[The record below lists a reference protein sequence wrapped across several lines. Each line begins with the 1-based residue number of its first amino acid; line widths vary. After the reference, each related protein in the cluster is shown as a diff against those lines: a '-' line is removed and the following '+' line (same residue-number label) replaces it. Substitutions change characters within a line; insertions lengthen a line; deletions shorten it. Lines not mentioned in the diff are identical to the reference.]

1 MTAYIPL
8 QAECGPGGFVLETA
22 VCELD
27 TQGIVRRW
35 GAAAERVFGF
45 SDGEAIGQTLPMVPY
60 DLHDET
66 LARLRAAAEGETLP
80 EHSTVWCRNDQQPLE
95 VAVSMV
101 GLSANGHGPA
111 VALVARDI
119 SERRLEQLQL
129 EAYAKDVRE
138 SFGRELRR
146 ARELERSYF
155 HTVRALAAAV
165 EAKDG
170 YTGAHIQRVHAIG
183 LLLAREVAP
192 DQAADPQ
199 LAYGFLLHD
208 IGKLSVPDA
217 VLKKPGPLTDTEW
230 TLMRRHPEAG
240 ARILDAIPFLDR
252 AVDVVLHHHE
262 RWDGR
267 GYLAGLAGEEIPLI
281 ARILAVGDAFSAMTT
296 TRPYRKALDVRE
308 ALVRIADAAGS
319 QLDERLVTE
328 FIAGIETDA
337 DAPLPGVGP
346 ANGLAP
352 ASRRR
357 VA

>member
-1 MTAYIPL
+1 MFRPSMTPYIPL
-8 QAECGPGGFVLETA
+8 LADPGPGGCGLETA
-22 VCELD
+22 VCERD

-35 GAAAERVFGF
+35 GAGAERVFGF
-45 SDGEAIGQTLPMVPY
+45 SEREAVGQILPMVPF
-60 DLHDET
+60 DLHEET
-66 LARLRAAAEGETLP
+66 LGRLREAGTGAAMP
-80 EHSTVWCRNDQQPLE
+80 EHSTVWCRDDGEPLE
-95 VAVSMV
+95 VAVSMAQ
-101 GLSANGHGPA
+101 LSPNGHGPA
-111 VALVARDI
+111 GAPVARDI
-119 SERRLEQLQL
+119 PDARPEQAQLQ
-129 EAYAKDVRE
+129 AYAKDVRE

-192 DQAADPQ
+192 EQAADPQ

-240 ARILDAIPFLDR
+240 ARILDAIPFLDK

-267 GYLAGLAGEEIPLI
+267 GYPAGLQEDGIPLW
-281 ARILAVGDAFSAMTT
+281 ARIFSVADTVDAITSN
-296 TRPYRKALDVRE
+296 RPYRRGRPLDQAIDEILSR
-308 ALVRIADAAGS
+308 AGS
-319 QLDERLVTE
+319 QFDPGCAHALAEIDQEAMEEVVA
-328 FIAGIETDA
+328 AG
-337 DAPLPGVGP
+337 
-346 ANGLAP
+346 
-352 ASRRR
+352 R
-357 VA
+357 

>member
-8 QAECGPGGFVLETA
+8 QADIGPGGFVPETA

-45 SDGEAIGQTLPMVPY
+45 TEQQAVGQILPMVPF
-60 DLHDET
+60 DLREDT
-66 LARLRAAAEGETLP
+66 LSRLREAATGASLP
-80 EHSTVWCRNDQQPLE
+80 EHSTVWCRDDGEPLE
-95 VAVSMV
+95 VAVSLAHL
-101 GLSANGHGPA
+101 GANGHGPS
-111 VALVARDI
+111 VALIARDI
-119 SERRLEQLQL
+119 SERRLEQAQL
-129 EAYAKDVRE
+129 EAYARDVRE

-183 LLLAREVAP
+183 LLLARQVAP
-192 DQAADPQ
+192 EEAANPQ

-240 ARILDAIPFLDR
+240 ARILDAVPFLDR

-267 GYLAGLAGEEIPLI
+267 GYPAGLEEEGIPLW
-281 ARILAVGDAFSAMTT
+281 ARIFSVADTVDAITSN
-296 TRPYRKALDVRE
+296 RPYRRGRPLDE
-308 ALVRIADAAGS
+308 AIKEIVTRAGS
-319 QLDERLVTE
+319 QFDPDCAHAL
-328 FIAGIETDA
+328 A
-337 DAPLPGVGP
+337 DLNHGAVEDV
-346 ANGLAP
+346 
-352 ASRRR
+352 
-357 VA
+357 VATGR

>member
-1 MTAYIPL
+1 L
-8 QAECGPGGFVLETA
+8 VLETA

-27 TQGIVRRW
+27 TQGRVRRW
-35 GAAAERVFGF
+35 GAAAQRVFGF
-45 SDGEAIGQTLPMVPY
+45 TEEQAVGEILPMVPF
-60 DLHDET
+60 DMRDET
-66 LARLRAAAEGETLP
+66 LARVREAASGATCAE
-80 EHSTVWCRNDQQPLE
+80 HATVWCRDDGQLFE
-95 VAVSMV
+95 VAVSLAQL
-101 GLSANGHGPA
+101 GANGNGTGPS
-111 VALVARDI
+111 VALIARDI
-119 SERRLEQLQL
+119 SERRLEQAQL
-129 EAYAKDVRE
+129 EAYAKDVRQ

-183 LLLAREVAP
+183 LLLAREIAP
-192 DQAADPQ
+192 EQAADPQ

-267 GYLAGLAGEEIPLI
+267 GYPAGLQEDGIPLW
-281 ARILAVGDAFSAMTT
+281 ARIFSVADTVDAITSN
-296 TRPYRKALDVRE
+296 RPYRRGRPLEHAVDEIVSR
-308 ALVRIADAAGS
+308 AGS
-319 QLDERLVTE
+319 QFDPDCARALADLDHGAVREVVA
-328 FIAGIETDA
+328 AGA
-337 DAPLPGVGP
+337 
-346 ANGLAP
+346 
-352 ASRRR
+352 
-357 VA
+357 

>member
-1 MTAYIPL
+1 MTG
-8 QAECGPGGFVLETA
+8 QGGFVLETA

-27 TQGIVRRW
+27 TGGCVRRW

-45 SDGEAIGQTLPMVPY
+45 TEDEAVGRLLPMVPF
-60 DLHDET
+60 DLRDEV
-66 LARLRAAAEGETLP
+66 LERVRAAAEGETTA
-80 EHSTVWCRNDQQPLE
+80 EHSTVWCRADGEPLE
-95 VAVSMV
+95 VAVSLAHL
-101 GLSANGHGPA
+101 GRDGNGPTVA
-111 VALVARDI
+111 VIARDI
-119 SERRLEQLQL
+119 SERRLEQAQL

-183 LLLAREVAP
+183 LLLARAIAP
-192 DQAADPQ
+192 EEADNPQ

-217 VLKKPGPLTDTEW
+217 VLKKPGPLTDDEW
-230 TLMRRHPEAG
+230 LLMRKHPEAG
-240 ARILDAIPFLDR
+240 ARILDAVPFLDR

-267 GYLAGLAGEEIPLI
+267 GYPGGLEEEGIPLW
-281 ARILAVGDAFSAMTT
+281 ARIFSVADTVDAITSD
-296 TRPYRKALDVRE
+296 RPYRKGRPLDQAVRE
-308 ALVRIADAAGS
+308 IVARAGS
-319 QLDERLVTE
+319 QFDPDCATALGDLDHGAVRAVV
-328 FIAGIETDA
+328 
-337 DAPLPGVGP
+337 APG
-346 ANGLAP
+346 
-352 ASRRR
+352 S
-357 VA
+357 